1 MNADKQSR
9 SGLLPT
15 DQVALTV
22 EVFRMMA
29 EATRIQILWLLTDQE
44 MSVNELA
51 STIGKPGPSVSQH
64 LAKLRMGRL
73 VRTRK
78 EGTQV
83 FYRLENDHVRQLI
96 LDGVYNAEHA
106 GPAVPAHH
114 RERDDV
120 RDIADADSRRTGR
133 G

>member
-1 MNADKQSR
+1 MYADNQSHAE
-9 SGLLPT
+9 LLPT

-44 MSVNELA
+44 MSVNDLA
-51 STIGKPGPSVSQH
+51 ATIGKPGPSVSQH

>member
-114 RERDDV
+114 RERDDA
-120 RDIADADSRRTGR
+120 REIAEADIRQAGR